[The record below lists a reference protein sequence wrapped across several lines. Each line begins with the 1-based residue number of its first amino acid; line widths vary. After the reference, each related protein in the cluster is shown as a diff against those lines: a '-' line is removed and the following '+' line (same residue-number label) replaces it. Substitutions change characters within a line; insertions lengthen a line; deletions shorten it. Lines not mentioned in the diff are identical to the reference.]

1 MDGNLTE
8 GDHAFGATID
18 KASADFTAA
27 MDDDFNTAGGIAA
40 IFEFVKA
47 ANIYLSEANGTQDV
61 SVTIRA
67 ADMLD
72 ELTSVL
78 GIDLDV
84 QESDLP
90 QELVSLAKELA
101 GYIGEDIEE
110 AAERLLA
117 ARQEARAA
125 KKWAVAD
132 DIRNAISALGLI
144 IEDTPQ
150 GSRLHQ

>member
-1 MDGNLTE
+1 
-8 GDHAFGATID
+8 
-18 KASADFTAA
+18 
-27 MDDDFNTAGGIAA
+27 
-40 IFEFVKA
+40 
-47 ANIYLSEANGTQDV
+47 
-61 SVTIRA
+61 
-67 ADMLD
+67 
-72 ELTSVL
+72 L

-90 QELVSLAKELA
+90 QELVSLAQELA

-132 DIRNAISALGLI
+132 SIRNAISALGLI